1 MNQVSILSAV
11 LTLLAGIGVFLVA
24 CSTMSSN
31 LEAAGSSKLKAL
43 FAKASGSRLLG
54 VGIGA
59 LGTAAIQSSGAT
71 TVMVIGFVNAGILS
85 LRQAATVIY
94 GANIGTTI
102 TGQIVALG
110 MFGKSAISTT
120 VLFSALA
127 GVGAFLGMFGK
138 AQKWKTLGGILTGF
152 GMLFVGLNIMSGA
165 METFAQQDAVI
176 QFLARIDNALLLVAL
191 GTILT
196 AIIQSSSVMTS
207 IAITMVVSGLITLD
221 QGIFLTMG
229 SNIGS
234 CVVAILAGFSS
245 SLNAK
250 RTAMIHLTFNVLG
263 VILFLFLAAAIRL
276 ATAGALSMGA
286 LFAAAFPG
294 APQTQ
299 LAMFHTVFNVL
310 TVVLVLPLT
319 DLLVRYVE
327 CLFPEPKETRRTGNE
342 PRLYYLDEHMLR
354 TPAIAVGQ
362 LKREIENMAD
372 IAMRNFSL
380 ALDMICSL
388 DYEAIEEFRGN
399 EEELNFLNREL
410 VRYAVKLS
418 DKKLARRDRL
428 YLTSTFRSISD
439 LERVG
444 DYAENIVEYADSLR
458 DASDHFSAEAV
469 AEIGTLKGLVES
481 LFQHVVKAYDQS
493 DLKELSLADEVE
505 DQVDAFTACMADN
518 HVRRLTDGV
527 CTPNAGAQYL
537 ELSSD
542 AERVAD
548 HLINVAA
555 TIQKFK

>member
-31 LEAAGSSKLKAL
+31 LEAAGSSKLKEL

-127 GVGAFLGMFGK
+127 GVGAFLSMFGK
-138 AQKWKTLGGILTGF
+138 TQRWKTLGGILTGF
-152 GMLFVGLNIMSGA
+152 GMLFVGLGIMSGA
-165 METFAQQDAVI
+165 MESFAQQDAVI
-176 QFLARIDNALLLVAL
+176 AFLARIDNALLLVAL
-191 GTILT
+191 GTMLT

-263 VILFLFLAAAIRL
+263 VILFLLLAAGIQL
-276 ATAGALSMGA
+276 ATAGTMSMGE
-286 LFAAAFPG
+286 LFASAFPG

-327 CLFPEPKETRRTGNE
+327 RLFPEPKETRRTGNG

-372 IAMRNFSL
+372 IAMRNFSH

-388 DYEAIEEFRGN
+388 DYAALEEFRGN

-428 YLTSTFRSISD
+428 YLTSTFRSIAD

-458 DASDHFSAEAV
+458 DANDHFSAEAA
-469 AEIGTLKGLVES
+469 AEIGELKRLVES
-481 LFQHVVKAYDQS
+481 LFQHVVKAYDKS

-505 DQVDAFTACMADN
+505 DQVDAFTARMADN

-548 HLINVAA
+548 HFINVAA
-555 TIQKFK
+555 TIRKFK

>member
-1 MNQVSILSAV
+1 M
-11 LTLLAGIGVFLVA
+11 
-24 CSTMSSN
+24 
-31 LEAAGSSKLKAL
+31 
-43 FAKASGSRLLG
+43 ASGSRLLG

-110 MFGKSAISTT
+110 MFGKNTISTT

-127 GVGAFLGMFGK
+127 GVGAFLAMFGK
-138 AQKWKTLGGILTGF
+138 AQRWKTLGSVLTGV
-152 GMLFVGLNIMSGA
+152 GMLFVGLGIMSGA
-165 METFAQQDAVI
+165 MESFAQQDAVI
-176 QFLARIDNALLLVAL
+176 AFLARIDNALLLVAL

-263 VILFLFLAAAIRL
+263 VVLFLLLAAGIRL

-299 LAMFHTVFNVL
+299 LAMFHTAFNVL

-327 CLFPEPKETRRTGNE
+327 RLFPEPKEPRRTGNE

-362 LKREIENMAD
+362 LKREIENMAE

-388 DYEAIEEFRGN
+388 DYAAIEEFRGN
-399 EEELNFLNREL
+399 EEELNYLNKEL

-418 DKKLARRDRL
+418 DKRLARRDRL
-428 YLTSTFRSISD
+428 YLTSTFRSIAD

-458 DASDHFSAEAV
+458 DANDHFSAEAV

-505 DQVDAFTACMADN
+505 DQVDAFTARMADN

-548 HLINVAA
+548 HLINVAT
-555 TIQKFK
+555 TIRKYK